1 MKYVH
6 TLSTG
11 RQKRQADITLMFQ
24 YIFYARLKYFLH
36 PVLKGSVIHVSKSRD
51 IFLFFEEGVMS
62 FCDFGKYTN
71 NRHRATGEDKT
82 DDH

>member
-36 PVLKGSVIHVSKSRD
+36 QILKGSVIHVSKSRD
-51 IFLFFEEGVMS
+51 IFFVFRGRGHEFLRFWEIYKQQAS
-62 FCDFGKYTN
+62 
-71 NRHRATGEDKT
+71 RHR
-82 DDH
+82 